1 MDDEARDYI
10 SLYTPYSVF
19 WARMDFVVAFFMM
32 AYMVYLGLTALV
44 CCKLEYESA
53 LPGEGL
59 IKITRC
65 LIA

>member
-1 MDDEARDYI
+1 
-10 SLYTPYSVF
+10 
-19 WARMDFVVAFFMM
+19 MDFVVAFFMM
-32 AYMVYLGLTALV
+32 AYVVYLGLTALV

-53 LPGEGL
+53 LPGEGP